1 MITRLVAGVL
11 AVGILVGTQLPA
23 QAAPITF
30 YTSLSGPAE
39 APPNASPG
47 TGEATVIF
55 DIDAHK
61 MQVIANFAGLI
72 GTTTAAHIHCCT
84 AAPLSGSA
92 PVATQTPSFIGFPL
106 GVTAGS
112 FDNTYDMTLASSY
125 RAQFIADNG
134 GTPATAEL
142 ALFNAMSAGRTYF
155 NIHTTAFPGGE
166 IRGFLQIPEPGT
178 LALLGLGLAGLAASR
193 RRKS

>member
-1 MITRLVAGVL
+1 MNRLVAGVL

-23 QAAPITF
+23 QAAPIVF
-30 YTSLSGPAE
+30 YTSLSGAAE

-47 TGEATVIF
+47 TGDATVIF
-55 DIDAHK
+55 DIVAHT
-61 MQVIANFAGLI
+61 MRVIADFEDLI

-84 AAPLSGSA
+84 ATPLTGTAGIAVQPQSLA
-92 PVATQTPSFIGFPL
+92 GFPL

-125 RAQFIADNG
+125 SATFITNNG

-142 ALFNAMSAGRTYF
+142 ALFTAMGEGRTYF
-155 NIHTTAFPGGE
+155 NIHTTFVPGGE
-166 IRGFLQIPEPGT
+166 IRGFLQVPEPGT

-193 RRKS
+193 RRKQ